1 MILNHPSLAVKL
13 EKDKVTQ
20 ELDQKNR
27 ELVSKANFI
36 IQRNDY
42 LKNIQ
47 KRITSP
53 QKQEENYTS
62 KMLFNELNRV
72 ISSEKSYKEFDNMF
86 VNVYPEFYKKLGEI
100 NSFTPTD
107 LRLASF
113 LKMNHT
119 NNEIAIITGVSM
131 RTIESQRYRLSKKLN
146 LEKDQSLNSFLL
158 SI

>member
-1 MILNHPSLAVKL
+1 M
-13 EKDKVTQ
+13 
-20 ELDQKNR
+20 
-27 ELVSKANFI
+27 FI
-36 IQRNDY
+36 
-42 LKNIQ
+42 
-47 KRITSP
+47 
-53 QKQEENYTS
+53 
-62 KMLFNELNRV
+62 
-72 ISSEKSYKEFDNMF
+72 
-86 VNVYPEFYKKLGEI
+86 NVYPEFYKKLGEI